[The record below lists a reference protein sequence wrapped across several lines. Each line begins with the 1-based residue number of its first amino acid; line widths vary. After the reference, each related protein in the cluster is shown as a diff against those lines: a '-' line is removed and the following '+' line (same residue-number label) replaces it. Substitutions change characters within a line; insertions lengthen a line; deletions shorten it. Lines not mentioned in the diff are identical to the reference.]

1 MDEHP
6 QTLDALKERI
16 EHAREQLK
24 SLIDGLSD
32 EQIEARQDGA
42 WAVADHLAHLA
53 AWERGVADYL
63 RGRSRA
69 EGMGLTEAALAL
81 STDEVNGLL
90 FRKHATASAT
100 QARLLLHKAQEEMD
114 EALGQ
119 LSDGDLQRNYGALLP
134 GGQDASNAERTVLN
148 VIRSNTYEH
157 YEEHL
162 ATLRSKFE

>member
-53 AWERGVADYL
+53 AWERGVANYL

-90 FRKHATASAT
+90 AAAVIAGGRVVVPAGEIEGGGYCGHFSDQDGFLWRVTSA
-100 QARLLLHKAQEEMD
+100 
-114 EALGQ
+114 
-119 LSDGDLQRNYGALLP
+119 
-134 GGQDASNAERTVLN
+134 
-148 VIRSNTYEH
+148 
-157 YEEHL
+157 
-162 ATLRSKFE
+162 